1 MRGDIEGNNSDNR
14 RANGVCRAD
23 QTWVELYRLEEVD
36 TKVSL
41 NSYRGRCDQEMTSRG
56 DAEGLTRHQ
65 EEMTAGPAQ
74 NNQPAPWVTQACS
87 GLLFPQT

>member
-65 EEMTAGPAQ
+65 EMTAGPAQ